1 MAIAGAA
8 TIALSTALM
17 PASPASASSTR
28 CTITSPSISC
38 QTGSLSASSGH
49 WIKLRVN
56 VPLYGTVTCRVHDA
70 ANGVTVGS
78 ASRSSSLPSWA
89 YTEITING
97 LYGRY
102 FAVCVNNSKTGT
114 GIIRNS

>member
-1 MAIAGAA
+1 MTAAMGAVLA
-8 TIALSTALM
+8 AAPPAL
-17 PASPASASSTR
+17 ASVSS
-28 CTITSPSISC
+28 CQIGGSDISC
-38 QTGSLSASSGH
+38 QTATLFANPGH
-49 WIKLRVN
+49 WIRFKVY
-56 VPLYGTVTCRVHDA
+56 VPRRGTVTCRVHDA